1 MGLRNLE
8 MKSLDCIEIGSG
20 VAWSAQMYDK
30 EERVLFLAENHGRGG
45 CNLYKVDGAK
55 MSESNRYIKG
65 LENEARELTG
75 IKDEALDM
83 VMAYLEPEGD
93 IIEVIER
100 LRVEAL
106 VCPCCFND
114 ERTCKCE
121 HP

>member
-8 MKSLDCIEIGSG
+8 MRSLDCLEIGSG
-20 VAWSAQMYDK
+20 VAWTAQIYDK
-30 EERVLFLAENHGRGG
+30 KERVLFSAENHGRGG
-45 CNLYKVDGAK
+45 GNLYKVDGAK
-55 MSESNRYIKG
+55 MSESNRYIED
-65 LENEARELTG
+65 LENEARMELG
-75 IKDEALDM
+75 MELEALDM

-100 LRVEAL
+100 LRLEAT